1 MLTKI
6 TSNILKIKTIDSNS
20 LRFRL
25 TLGIALLSTF
35 GLGSVAL
42 WMNWKMQNLLIMT
55 HKQTVNYVANRFPH
69 DVEIYSEMVSLEM
82 GIQKT
87 INNLSDQKNLFWF
100 KNKDNEI
107 IAKSNY
113 FYSQLANIKYISSTP
128 QIIVIDKNNWLVCG
142 IPLNINQKLIGHLYV
157 AQNITNEQ
165 ILFTYLIRSLTI
177 TTIIAI
183 TIMIMAIACYISY
196 SLKPLEK
203 ICNVAENIS
212 ADKLKEVSI
221 NFNNSPSEVKKLAET
236 LDKMLTRLGE
246 SWENQQQ
253 LLSNVSHELR
263 TPLTIVSGYLQSTL
277 RRGENLTS
285 IQKEALSVAVSE
297 ANRTVQLL
305 EDLLDLARADNGN
318 IQMEMDIIIVND
330 LMREII
336 AMTQQYRT
344 RNINLTEEYS
354 NIKIKVDRNRFKQI
368 CLNLIDNAIKYSPEN
383 TDINIILKKDK
394 CALIEIYDEGIGIP
408 LVLQNRIFERF
419 YRVDEARNRD
429 TGGTGLGLAI
439 VKSLVTTMNGKIS
452 LISQPEKGSIFTLS
466 FPLVR

>member
-1 MLTKI
+1 MLTKFI
-6 TSNILKIKTIDSNS
+6 KNLSEKKTIDFNS

-25 TLGIALLSTF
+25 TLGVALLSTC

-42 WMNWKMQNLLIMT
+42 WMNWKMQHLLIMT
-55 HKQTVNYVANRFPH
+55 HKETVNYVENRFPH
-69 DVEIYSEMVSLEM
+69 DVEIYSEMVSLEV

-87 INNLSDQKNLFWF
+87 INNLSDHKNIFWF
-100 KNKDNEI
+100 KNKDNNI
-107 IAKSNY
+107 IAQSVY
-113 FYSQLANIKYISSTP
+113 FYPQLAKLNYLDYSP
-128 QIIVIDKNNWLVCG
+128 QFILIDKNSWLICG
-142 IPLNINQKLIGHLYV
+142 IPLNINQQFIGHLYI

-165 ILFTYLIRSLTI
+165 VLFTYLIQSLTI
-177 TTIIAI
+177 STTIAI
-183 TIMIMAIACYISY
+183 TIMITLIAYYISY

-221 NFNNSPSEVKKLAET
+221 NFNNSPSEVKKLAQT
-236 LDKMLTRLGE
+236 LEKMLMRLGE
-246 SWENQQQ
+246 NWENQQQ
-253 LLSNVSHELR
+253 LLNNVSHELR

-297 ANRTVQLL
+297 ANRTIQLL

-318 IQMEMDIIIVND
+318 IQMQLEIVIVND

-336 AMTQQYRT
+336 AMTQQYHK
-344 RNINLTEEYS
+344 RNINLREENS
-354 NIKIKVDRNRFKQI
+354 NLKIKVDRNRFKQI

-383 TDINIILKKDK
+383 TDIKIVLKQDK
-394 CALIEIYDEGIGIP
+394 SVIIEIHDQGIGIP
-408 LVLQNRIFERF
+408 FTLQNRIFERF
-419 YRVDEARNRD
+419 YRVEEARNRD

-439 VKSLVTTMNGKIS
+439 VKSLVTTMNGKVTLVS
-452 LISQPEKGSIFTLS
+452 PSEKGCIFTLS
-466 FPLVR
+466 FPLIE

>member
-1 MLTKI
+1 MFTKI
-6 TSNILKIKTIDSNS
+6 TSNISKKKTIDYNS
-20 LRFRL
+20 LKFRL
-25 TLGIALLSTF
+25 TLGVALLSTF

-42 WMNWKMQNLLIMT
+42 WMNWKMQNLLIMN

-100 KNKDNEI
+100 KNKDNKI
-107 IAKSNY
+107 IAKSSY
-113 FYSQLANIKYISSTP
+113 FYPQLANLKHLSSTP
-128 QIIVIDKNNWLVCG
+128 QVIVIDKNNWLICG
-142 IPLNINQKLIGHLYV
+142 IPLNINQKLIGHLYI

-221 NFNNSPSEVKKLAET
+221 NFNNSPSEVKKLAQT
-236 LDKMLTRLGE
+236 LEKMLMRLGE

-263 TPLTIVSGYLQSTL
+263 TPLTIISGYLQSTL

-318 IQMEMDIIIVND
+318 IQMQMDIVIVND

-383 TDINIILKKDK
+383 TDINIILKQDK
-394 CALIEIYDEGIGIP
+394 CALIEIHDQGIGIP

-452 LISQPEKGSIFTLS
+452 LISQPEKGSIFTVS

>member
-1 MLTKI
+1 MLTQI
-6 TSNILKIKTIDSNS
+6 MANISKVKAIDFNS

-25 TLGIALLSTF
+25 TLGVALLSTL
-35 GLGSVAL
+35 GLGSVAF
-42 WMNWKMQNLLIMT
+42 WINWKMQNLLIMT
-55 HKQTVNYVANRFPH
+55 HKQTVNSVANRFPH

-87 INNLSDQKNLFWF
+87 IKNLSDHKNLFWF
-100 KNKDNEI
+100 KNKNNLI
-107 IAKSNY
+107 IAKSSY
-113 FYSQLANIKYISSTP
+113 FYPQLANIEHLSSTP
-128 QIIVIDKNNWLVCG
+128 KVIILNQNYWLICG
-142 IPLNINQKLIGHLYV
+142 IPLNINQKFIGHLYI

-165 ILFTYLIRSLTI
+165 ILFSYLIRSLTI
-177 TTIIAI
+177 ATIVAIA
-183 TIMIMAIACYISY
+183 IMIMAIAYYIYY

-212 ADKLKEVSI
+212 AEKLKEVSI
-221 NFNNSPSEVKKLAET
+221 NFNNSPSEVKKLAQT
-236 LDKMLTRLGE
+236 LEKMLIRLGQ

-263 TPLTIVSGYLQSTL
+263 TPLTIISGYLQSTL

-318 IQMEMDIIIVND
+318 IQMQLEIVIVND
-330 LMREII
+330 LIREII
-336 AMTQQYRT
+336 AMAQQYRT
-344 RNINLTEEYS
+344 RNINLIEKNM
-354 NIKIKVDRNRFKQI
+354 NIKIKVDPNRFKQI

-383 TDINIILKKDK
+383 TDINIILKHDK
-394 CALIEIYDEGIGIP
+394 SAIIEIHDQGIGIP
-408 LVLQNRIFERF
+408 LALQHRVFERF

-439 VKSLVTTMNGKIS
+439 VKSLVTTMNGTIN
-452 LISQPEKGSIFTLS
+452 LISQPEKGSIFTVS
-466 FPLVR
+466 FPLIE

>member
-1 MLTKI
+1 MLIKI
-6 TSNILKIKTIDSNS
+6 TPNISTIKNIDVNS

-25 TLGIALLSTF
+25 TLGVALVSAF
-35 GLGSVAL
+35 GLGSVAF

-69 DVEIYSEMVSLEM
+69 DVEIYSEMVSLEV

-87 INNLSDQKNLFWF
+87 IKNLSDHKNLFWF
-100 KNKDNEI
+100 KNNDNKI
-107 IAKSNY
+107 IAKSSY
-113 FYSQLANIKYISSTP
+113 FYPQLADLNDISSSP
-128 QIIVIDKNNWLVCG
+128 QVVVIDKNYWLICG
-142 IPLNINQKLIGHLYV
+142 IPLNVNQQLIGYLYI

-165 ILFTYLIRSLTI
+165 TLFTHLINSLTI
-177 TTIIAI
+177 ATIIAI
-183 TIMIMAIACYISY
+183 TIMIMAIAYYISC
-196 SLKPLEK
+196 SVKPLEK
-203 ICNVAENIS
+203 ICDVAENIS

-221 NFNNSPSEVKKLAET
+221 NFKNSPSEVKKLAQALEN
-236 LDKMLTRLGE
+236 MLMRLGQ
-246 SWENQQQ
+246 SWDNQQQ

-277 RRGENLTS
+277 RRGENLTCV
-285 IQKEALSVAVSE
+285 QKEALSVAVSE

-318 IQMEMDIIIVND
+318 IHLQMDILTVND
-330 LMREII
+330 LIREII
-336 AMTQQYRT
+336 AMAQQYRT
-344 RNINLTEEYS
+344 RNINLTEKNS
-354 NIKIKVDRNRFKQI
+354 NITIKVDRNRFKQI

-383 TDINIILKKDK
+383 TDINIILKEDK
-394 CALIEIYDEGIGIP
+394 SAIIEIHDQGIGIP
-408 LVLQNRIFERF
+408 LSFQNRIFERF

-452 LISQPEKGSIFTLS
+452 LVSQPEKGSIFTIS
-466 FPLVR
+466 FPLVE